1 MICVPEMSFKC
12 FISFLFDNCLVMDH
26 KYRSLLLNLPTRNN
40 IKYLKKNIKSIF
52 LNDDNDDIFI
62 KEIN

>member
-1 MICVPEMSFKC
+1 
-12 FISFLFDNCLVMDH
+12 MDH